1 MMTCPYPVKIEE
13 QMRRFYQSLSEK
25 DRRRYVAIESLK
37 LGHGGK
43 TYLCTLL
50 GCDVKTLKQG
60 LEDLEDDEALAL
72 SRIRQTGGGRKKT
85 LEQQPDIDEVFLRVI
100 RDHTA
105 GLPTDE
111 QVKWTNLSRPQIV
124 DLMVLEGI
132 QISIPVVD
140 QLLEKHDFRK
150 RQAFKSLPGGQHK
163 DRDAQFQNIQRL
175 VKEYQRTGNP
185 YLSMDGKKKELIGE
199 FFREG
204 TLYTQERVHVQ
215 DHDFRSL
222 ADGIAIPHGLYDS
235 RLNRGYI
242 TIGTSHDTSEF
253 ACDCLRHY
261 WYTHGRRLYPN
272 ATSLLLLCDGGG
284 SNSSHYY
291 VFKEQLQWL
300 ADELGIEIRIAH
312 YPPYTSKYNPIEHR
326 LFPHVSRACRGLI
339 FRNIDIVVEAMGK
352 AFTKTGLRVV
362 STVLDTVYQTG
373 KKVAEGFKEQMK
385 IVFDAYLPKWNYRA
399 VPSPG

>member
-1 MMTCPYPVKIEE
+1 MMMFPYPVKIEE
-13 QMRRFYQSLSEK
+13 QMKRFYQSVSEK
-25 DRRRYVAIESLK
+25 DRRRYAAIESLK

-50 GCDVKTLKQG
+50 GCDIKTLKQG
-60 LEDLEDDEALAL
+60 LADLEDDEALAL
-72 SRIRQTGGGRKKT
+72 SRIRQPGGGRKKT
-85 LEQQPDIDEVFLRVI
+85 LEQQPDVDEVFLGVI

-105 GLPTDE
+105 GLPTDDE
-111 QVKWTNLSRPQIV
+111 VKWTNLSRPQIV
-124 DLMVLEGI
+124 DLMAQEGVP
-132 QISIPVVD
+132 ISIPVVD
-140 QLLEKHDFRK
+140 QLLEKHHFRK
-150 RQAFKSLPGGQHK
+150 RQAFKSLPGGHHK
-163 DRDAQFQNIQRL
+163 DRDAQFRNIQRL
-175 VKEYQRTGNP
+175 VQEYQRTGNP

-199 FFREG
+199 FFRDG

-222 ADGIAIPHGLYDS
+222 ADGIAIPHGLYDI
-235 RLNRGYI
+235 RFNRGYI

-261 WYTHGRRLYPN
+261 WHTHGCLLYPD

-284 SNSSHYY
+284 SNSAHYY
-291 VFKEQLQWL
+291 IFKEQLQQL
-300 ADELGIEIRIAH
+300 ADELDIEIRIAH

-339 FRNIDIVVEAMGK
+339 FRSLDIVKEAMGK
-352 AFTKTGLRVV
+352 TSTKTGLQVV
-362 STVLDTVYQTG
+362 STILDKVYQTG

-385 IVFDAYLPKWNYRA
+385 IVFDEYLPKWNYRA
-399 VPSPG
+399 IPSPG